1 MGIGRFIFTP
11 ILPAMMTDLGLS
23 PGDAGIIASANY
35 VGYLLGAIIAGYG

>member
-1 MGIGRFIFTP
+1 MAVAMGIGRFIFTP

-35 VGYLLGAIIAGYG
+35 V